1 MSKQTLAQTGHKC
14 SQDNRKTAKM
24 NAVTLPDGQVMKEVD
39 ENQYKY
45 LGVMKVDETKE
56 HGMKDIQANIR
67 E

>member
-1 MSKQTLAQTGHKC
+1 
-14 SQDNRKTAKM
+14 M

-45 LGVMKVDETKE
+45 LGIMKVDKIKE
-56 HGMKDIQANIR
+56 QGMKDIQANIR

>member
-24 NAVTLPDGQVMKEVD
+24 NADGQVMKEVD

-45 LGVMKVDETKE
+45 LGVMKVDRIKE
-56 HGMKDIQANIR
+56 QGMKDIQANIR